1 MKRWSAIPVLL
12 LAAALSLGGCSRRE
26 DLSKRAIVTAVA
38 VSRKEDGE
46 YKVRTES
53 LSHLGSEEKSW
64 ESRTGTGETFAQ
76 AVTNLELAAG
86 KSLYLDGCRVLLL
99 DGFAD
104 RGELE
109 TLLEEIDS
117 HGGVRPLTL
126 VAISPGLSALPE
138 EDEQEESAGE
148 MIFSL
153 LAGRELTQVNL
164 KDCLNLLETPGR
176 GLLIPMVEREKGET
190 QVSGYLSPGSIGLL
204 KVPAGA
210 GRLLPFAE
218 PETER
223 VYTTVGEGY
232 SADWVLEKSAIKLR
246 PRVEEGEVSFLLEAK
261 VEGYLLSGR
270 GEIGGEKLL
279 HEAQEDICRQLLEEY
294 AYVLE
299 KISRA
304 SGNDLFSMGKHLELM
319 EGKTWQQVGED
330 WEERLPEIPVELRG
344 SVLLRDKKRIDRQS

>member
-1 MKRWSAIPVLL
+1 
-12 LAAALSLGGCSRRE
+12 
-26 DLSKRAIVTAVA
+26 
-38 VSRKEDGE
+38 
-46 YKVRTES
+46 
-53 LSHLGSEEKSW
+53 
-64 ESRTGTGETFAQ
+64 
-76 AVTNLELAAG
+76 
-86 KSLYLDGCRVLLL
+86 
-99 DGFAD
+99 
-104 RGELE
+104 
-109 TLLEEIDS
+109 
-117 HGGVRPLTL
+117 
-126 VAISPGLSALPE
+126 
-138 EDEQEESAGE
+138 
-148 MIFSL
+148 
-153 LAGRELTQVNL
+153 
-164 KDCLNLLETPGR
+164 
-176 GLLIPMVEREKGET
+176 MVEREKGET

-299 KISRA
+299 KIARA